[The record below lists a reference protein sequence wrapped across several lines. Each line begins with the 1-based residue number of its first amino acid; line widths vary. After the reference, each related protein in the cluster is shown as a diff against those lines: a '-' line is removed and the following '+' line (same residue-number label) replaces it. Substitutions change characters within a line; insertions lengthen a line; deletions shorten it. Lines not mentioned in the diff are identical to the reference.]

1 MWWLVLDHRRRNL
14 DPEVVAVLPE
24 FFRRTRI
31 LEQNAVDV
39 EGVELAG
46 AVAIDSLTN
55 AGDKVSQLCLVVLRN
70 HRARCSSRRLV

>member
-1 MWWLVLDHRRRNL
+1 MWWLVLDHRRCNL
-14 DPEVVAVLPE
+14 DLEVVAVLPE
-24 FFRRTRI
+24 FLRRTRI

-55 AGDKVSQLCLVVLRN
+55 AGDKVSQRCWVVLLN
-70 HRARCSSRRLV
+70 HRARCSSRGLV